1 MYQIKLFS
9 LTIFYILFRALNHQ
23 IAAERIIVILN
34 FLLKLAFRSLIR
46 FHTNPG
52 FNLKLAVITTCPG
65 TFTDIFE
72 HCMLQVEEK
81 LKHLD
86 LINNEY
92 IKKDGK
98 NLKFKIFCQTY
109 PFPMAPFA
117 GLTMKVLCFF
127 LFFSSLQ

>member
-1 MYQIKLFS
+1 
-9 LTIFYILFRALNHQ
+9 
-23 IAAERIIVILN
+23 
-34 FLLKLAFRSLIR
+34 
-46 FHTNPG
+46 
-52 FNLKLAVITTCPG
+52 
-65 TFTDIFE
+65 
-72 HCMLQVEEK
+72 MLQVEEK

-109 PFPMAPFA
+109 PFPIAPFA

-127 LFFSSLQ
+127 LFFKFSTIALKCGISDTVRMGSKLRKILHLNIITLMWSYKVIFQTSKWNHSISIIRGFTFFDVHSFIISYINYFNF